1 MPINSFG
8 QEIGLPLPH
17 YSSGERPSLDILQ
30 GKTVRLEK
38 LGLHH
43 TDELYQ
49 FYGPNAKKA
58 DWTYLALEPFENRA
72 TFQDYFQTLLDSTD
86 PYYFAIIDQAT
97 NLAVGTFALMR
108 IDTNHRSIEVGWLIF
123 SPQLQ
128 RTRQATEAHYLLM
141 TYVFEELGYRR
152 YEWKCDS
159 LNQASCMAA
168 LRLGFTYEGTLRQA
182 LVYKER
188 NRDTAWFSLLDHEW
202 PDRKRALENWLKDN
216 NFDEQGQQKHSLSSL

>member
-1 MPINSFG
+1 MPINPFG
-8 QEIGLPLPH
+8 QEIGSPLPN
-17 YSSGERPSLDILQ
+17 YTVGNLPIVDILE

-38 LGLHH
+38 LNLHH
-43 TDELYQ
+43 ADDLYQ

-108 IDTNHRSIEVGWLIF
+108 IDTNHRTIEVGWVIF

-141 TYVFEELGYRR
+141 NYVFEELGYRR

-159 LNQASCMAA
+159 LNQASQAA
-168 LRLGFTYEGTLRQA
+168 AKRLGFTYEGTFRQA
-182 LVYKER
+182 LVYKKR
-188 NRDTAWFSLLDHEW
+188 NRDTAWFSLLDKEW
-202 PDRKRALENWLKDN
+202 PDRKRALENWLKDS
-216 NFDEQGQQKHSLSSL
+216 NFNGQGQQKQPLSSF

>member
-8 QEIGLPLPH
+8 QEIGMPLPH
-17 YSSGERPSLDILQ
+17 YSSGERPSLETIQ
-30 GKTVRLEK
+30 GHTVRLEK
-38 LGLHH
+38 LSLHH
-43 TDELYQ
+43 ADDLYQ

-58 DWTYLALEPFENRA
+58 DWTYLALEPFEDRA

-86 PYYFAIIDQAT
+86 PHYLAIIDQAT
-97 NLAVGTFALMR
+97 NQAVGTFALMR
-108 IDTNHRSIEVGWLIF
+108 IDTNHRSIEVGWVIF

-141 TYVFEELGYRR
+141 NYVFEELGYRR

-159 LNQASCMAA
+159 LNQTSQAA
-168 LRLGFTYEGTLRQA
+168 AKRLGFIYEGTFRQA

-202 PDRKRALENWLKDN
+202 PDRKRALENWLADS
-216 NFDEQGQQKHSLSSL
+216 NFDGQGQQKQPLSSF

>member
-8 QEIGLPLPH
+8 QEIGMPLPH
-17 YSSGERPSLDILQ
+17 YTSGERLSLETIQ
-30 GKTVRLEK
+30 GHTVRLEK
-38 LGLHH
+38 LSLHH
-43 TDELYQ
+43 ADDLYQ

-58 DWTYLALEPFENRA
+58 DWTYLPLEPFEDRA
-72 TFQDYFQTLLDSTD
+72 TFQDYFQTLLNSTD

-97 NLAVGTFALMR
+97 NHAVGTFALLR
-108 IDTNHRSIEVGWLIF
+108 IDTNHRSIEVGWVIF

-159 LNQASCMAA
+159 LNQASQAA
-168 LRLGFTYEGTLRQA
+168 ANRLGFIYEGTFRQA

-202 PDRKRALENWLKDN
+202 PDRKHALENWLKDS
-216 NFDEQGQQKHSLSSL
+216 NFDDQGQQKQPLSSF

>member
-17 YSSGERPSLDILQ
+17 YSSGERPSLETIQ
-30 GKTVRLEK
+30 GYTVRLEK
-38 LGLHH
+38 LSLHH
-43 TDELYQ
+43 ADDLYQ
-49 FYGPNAKKA
+49 FYGPSAKKA

-97 NLAVGTFALMR
+97 NQAVGTFALMR
-108 IDTNHRSIEVGWLIF
+108 IDTNNRSVEVGWVIF

-141 TYVFEELGYRR
+141 NYVFEELGYRR

-159 LNQASCMAA
+159 LNQASQAA
-168 LRLGFTYEGTLRQA
+168 AKRLGFTYEGTFRQA

-202 PDRKRALENWLKDN
+202 PDRKRSLENWLKDS
-216 NFDEQGQQKHSLSSL
+216 NFDGQGQQKQPLSSF

>member
-8 QEIGLPLPH
+8 QEIGMPLPH
-17 YSSGERPSLDILQ
+17 YSSGEWPSLDILE
-30 GKTVRLEK
+30 GHTARLEK
-38 LGLHH
+38 LSLHH
-43 TDELYQ
+43 ADDLYQ

-58 DWTYLALEPFENRA
+58 DWTYLPLEPFEDRA
-72 TFQDYFQTLLDSTD
+72 IFQDYFQTLLNSTD

-97 NLAVGTFALMR
+97 NQAVGTFALMR
-108 IDTNHRSIEVGWLIF
+108 IDTNHRTIELGWVIF

-159 LNQASCMAA
+159 LNQASQAA
-168 LRLGFTYEGTLRQA
+168 ANRLGFTYEGTFRQA

-188 NRDTAWFSLLDHEW
+188 NRNTAWFSLLDHEW
-202 PDRKRALENWLKDN
+202 PDRKHALENWLKDS
-216 NFDEQGQQKHSLSSL
+216 NFDGQGQQKQPLSSF

>member
-38 LGLHH
+38 LGLQHA
-43 TDELYQ
+43 DDLYQ
-49 FYGPNAKKA
+49 FYGPSAKKA
-58 DWTYLALEPFENRA
+58 DWTYLALEPFADRDS
-72 TFQDYFQTLLDSTD
+72 FQAYFQTMLDSLD
-86 PYYFAIIDQAT
+86 PYYLAIVDQESQQAIGS
-97 NLAVGTFALMR
+97 LALMN
-108 IDTNHRSIEVGWLIF
+108 IVPNHRSIEVGWVIF

-128 RTRQATEAHYLLM
+128 QTRQATEAHYLLM
-141 TYVFEELGYRR
+141 NYVFEELGYRR

-159 LNQASCMAA
+159 LNQASQAA
-168 LRLGFTYEGTLRQA
+168 AKRLGFTYEGTFRQA

-202 PDRKRALENWLKDN
+202 PDRKSALENWLADS
-216 NFDEQGQQKHSLSSL
+216 NFDKLGQQKQSLSSF

>member
-38 LGLHH
+38 LGPQHA
-43 TDELYQ
+43 DNLYQ
-49 FYGPNAKKA
+49 FYGSNAKKA
-58 DWTYLALEPFENRA
+58 DWTYLALEPFGNRA

-108 IDTNHRSIEVGWLIF
+108 IDTNHRSIEVGWVIF
-123 SPQLQ
+123 SPKLQ

-141 TYVFEELGYRR
+141 NYVFEELGYRR

-159 LNQASCMAA
+159 LNQASQVAA
-168 LRLGFTYEGTLRQA
+168 NRLGFTYEGTFRQA
-182 LVYKER
+182 LVYKKR

-202 PDRKRALENWLKDN
+202 PDRRRSLENWLKDS
-216 NFDEQGQQKHSLSSL
+216 NFDDQGQQKQPLSSF

>member
-38 LGLHH
+38 LGPQHA
-43 TDELYQ
+43 DNLYQ
-49 FYGPNAKKA
+49 FYGSNAKKA
-58 DWTYLALEPFENRA
+58 DWTYLALEPFGNRA

-108 IDTNHRSIEVGWLIF
+108 IDTNHRSIEVGWVIF
-123 SPQLQ
+123 SPKLQ

-141 TYVFEELGYRR
+141 NYVFEELGYRR

-159 LNQASCMAA
+159 LNQASQVAA
-168 LRLGFTYEGTLRQA
+168 NRLGFTYEGTFRQA

-202 PDRKRALENWLKDN
+202 PDRKHALENWLKDS
-216 NFDEQGQQKHSLSSL
+216 NFNGQGQQKQPLSSF